1 MPGVNLTRDE
11 ALARSAHIT
20 VDSYRVDLD
29 LTTGAETFR
38 AQTIVKFRS
47 SKPGTATFIDAVGKS
62 MYSATLNGTALD
74 ASAFD
79 GESIHLTNL
88 AAENTLVVDLEAIY
102 SVSGEGLH
110 RFVDPADSEIYLY
123 TQFEVAD
130 ARRMY
135 ACFDQP
141 DLKATFTLTAV
152 TPQHWEVISNNPVDK
167 VEELSTDKKRTSFT
181 TTPVMST
188 YITALVAGPYHK
200 EFDIYKGKKE
210 VPLGIYC
217 RKSLAKHLD
226 ASEIFLIT
234 KQGFEY
240 FEREFGLAYPFDKYD
255 QLAVAEFNAGAMEN
269 AGCVTFAE
277 DYFVFRS
284 KVTDK
289 NYNWRANVILHEM
302 AHMWFGDLVTMSWWD
317 DLWLNESF
325 AEWASYTALADATKF
340 KNSWTTFNAE
350 RKNWAYRQD
359 QLSSTHP
366 IVVDMHDLE
375 AVRTNFDGITYAKGA
390 SVLQQ
395 LVAHVGKANFVAAL
409 KKYFAKHAWKNTTLN
424 DLLVELEATSG
435 RDLKPW
441 VDTWLCTAG
450 VNTLRPEV
458 SVVDGKYAEVH
469 VKQEPPKMPAGSKE
483 LRPHRMSVGI
493 YDLVGEKLVRRKSH
507 ELDVVGSSTSVDAF
521 KGEAEGDLLLI
532 NDGDLSYGKIRFDGK
547 SVKTLIAKL
556 SGVEEPLTRAL
567 CWSATWD
574 MLRDGELSASEYVP
588 MAVTGLS
595 TEKDVSVVSMTLM
608 QLGTA
613 VELYACNENR
623 DKVREQV
630 ANGVEIL
637 LEQAAEGS
645 DMQLQY
651 ARSFASFAFSDRQ
664 HSRIKDMLDGR
675 LPGLVVDADLR
686 WHFINCLAERGKCS
700 TEVIDAELE
709 RDNTAS
715 GHKYAASAR
724 AALPTVAAKERAWAD
739 AIGGELS
746 NHIHDATIAGFNRP
760 LQRDLTK
767 SYIDRYFETLLSVW
781 EKLSYELASTIVTGF
796 YPAYQ
801 VNDEVL
807 NKSESWLNGAGKDAP
822 AALRRFV
829 SENRDA
835 LARALNA
842 QKVDARF

>member
-1 MPGVNLTRDE
+1 MPGVNLTREE
-11 ALARSAHIT
+11 ALARSAHIS
-20 VDSYRVDLD
+20 VDSYHVDLD

-38 AQTIVKFRS
+38 AQTTVKFRS
-47 SKPGTATFIDAVGKS
+47 SKPGSATFIDAVGKS

-141 DLKATFTLTAV
+141 DLKATFTLSAI
-152 TPQHWEVISNNPVDK
+152 TPEHWEVISNNPVDK
-167 VEELSTDKKRTSFT
+167 VEELSTEKKRTLFT
-181 TTPVMST
+181 ITPVMST

-200 EFDIYKGKKE
+200 EFDTYKGEKE

-240 FEREFGLAYPFDKYD
+240 FEREFGLAYPFAKYD

-441 VDTWLCTAG
+441 VDTWLCSAG

-458 SVVDGKYAEVH
+458 SVVDGKYASVH
-469 VKQEPPKMPAGSKE
+469 VKQEPPKVPAGSKE

-493 YDLVGEKLVRRKSH
+493 YDLVGEKIVRRKSH
-507 ELDVVGSSTSVDAF
+507 ELDVMGSSTSVDAF

-532 NDGDLSYGKIRFDGK
+532 NDGDLSYGKIRFEAK

-664 HSRIKDMLDGR
+664 HSRIKDMLDSR

-700 TEVIDAELE
+700 PEVIDAELE

-746 NHIHDATIAGFNRP
+746 NHIHDATIAGFNRA

-767 SYIDRYFETLLSVW
+767 SYIDRYFESLIAVW

-801 VNDEVL
+801 VNEEVL
-807 NKSESWLNGAGKDAP
+807 NKSESWLNGDGKDAP

-842 QKVDARF
+842 QKVDTHF

>member
-1 MPGVNLTRDE
+1 MPGVNLTREE

-20 VDSYRVDLD
+20 VDSYQVDLD

-38 AQTIVKFRS
+38 AKTTVKFRS
-47 SKPGTATFIDAVGKS
+47 STPGVGTFIDAVGKS
-62 MYSATLNGTALD
+62 MVSATLNGAALD
-74 ASAFD
+74 GAAFD
-79 GESIHLTNL
+79 GESIHLNNL
-88 AAENTLVVDLEAIY
+88 QAENILIVDLEAIY

-110 RFVDPADSEIYLY
+110 RFVDPADSEVYLY

-141 DLKATFTLTAV
+141 DLKASFTLSAI
-152 TPQHWEVISNNPVDK
+152 TPAHWEVISNNPVAQIDA
-167 VEELSTDKKRTSFT
+167 LPDDKKKTEFT

-200 EFDIYKGKKE
+200 EFDLYKGAKE

-395 LVAHVGKANFVAAL
+395 LVAHVGKENFVAAL

-435 RDLKPW
+435 RSLKPW

-450 VNTLRPEV
+450 VNTLRPEITV
-458 SVVDGKYAEVH
+458 DGGNYSSVV
-469 VKQEPPKMPAGSKE
+469 VKQEPPKMPVGSKE

-493 YDLVGEKLVRRKSH
+493 YDLVGEKLLRRKSH
-507 ELDVVGSSTSVDAF
+507 ELDVIGAATTVDAF
-521 KGEAEGDLLLI
+521 KGEKEGDLLLI
-532 NDGDLSYGKIRFDGK
+532 NDGDLSYGKIRFDAK
-547 SVKTLIAKL
+547 SVKTLISKL

-595 TEKDVSVVSMTLM
+595 AEKDVSVVSMTLL

-613 VELYACNENR
+613 VELYASDENR

-630 ANGVEIL
+630 ANGTEIL
-637 LEQAAEGS
+637 LEQAQEGS

-664 HSRIKDMLDGR
+664 HSRVKDMLDGR

-686 WHFINCLAERGKCS
+686 WHFINCLAERGKIGS
-700 TEVIDAELE
+700 AVIDAELE

-724 AALPTVAAKERAWAD
+724 ASIPTPEAKEKAWAD

-760 LQRDLTK
+760 LQRELTK
-767 SYIDRYFETLLSVW
+767 AYIDRYFDSLTTVW

-796 YPAYQ
+796 YPSYQ
-801 VNDEVL
+801 VNQLVL
-807 NKSESWLNGAGKDAP
+807 EKSEKWLAGAGKDAP

>member
-38 AQTIVKFRS
+38 AQTTVKFRS

-62 MYSATLNGTALD
+62 MYSATLNGAALD

-110 RFVDPADSEIYLY
+110 RFVDPADSEMYLY

-141 DLKATFTLTAV
+141 DLKATFTLSAV
-152 TPQHWEVISNNPVDK
+152 TPQHWEVISNNPMDK
-167 VEELSTDKKRTSFT
+167 VEELSTDRKRTSFT

-200 EFDIYKGKKE
+200 EFDTYKGKKE

-458 SVVDGKYAEVH
+458 SVVDGKYADVH

-507 ELDVVGSSTSVDAF
+507 ELDVAGNSTSVDAF

-574 MLRDGELSASEYVP
+574 MLRDG
-588 MAVTGLS
+588 
-595 TEKDVSVVSMTLM
+595 
-608 QLGTA
+608 
-613 VELYACNENR
+613 
-623 DKVREQV
+623 
-630 ANGVEIL
+630 
-637 LEQAAEGS
+637 
-645 DMQLQY
+645 
-651 ARSFASFAFSDRQ
+651 
-664 HSRIKDMLDGR
+664 
-675 LPGLVVDADLR
+675 
-686 WHFINCLAERGKCS
+686 
-700 TEVIDAELE
+700 
-709 RDNTAS
+709 
-715 GHKYAASAR
+715 
-724 AALPTVAAKERAWAD
+724 
-739 AIGGELS
+739 
-746 NHIHDATIAGFNRP
+746 
-760 LQRDLTK
+760 
-767 SYIDRYFETLLSVW
+767 
-781 EKLSYELASTIVTGF
+781 
-796 YPAYQ
+796 
-801 VNDEVL
+801 
-807 NKSESWLNGAGKDAP
+807 
-822 AALRRFV
+822 
-829 SENRDA
+829 
-835 LARALNA
+835 
-842 QKVDARF
+842 

>member
-1 MPGVNLTRDE
+1 VPGVNLNHEE
-11 ALARSAHIT
+11 ALARSAHLS
-20 VDSYRVDLD
+20 VESYHVDLD

-38 AQTIVKFRS
+38 AKTTVKFRS
-47 SKPGTATFIDAVGKS
+47 SKPGSNTFIDAVGKT
-62 MYSATLNGTALD
+62 MYSATLNGVALEP
-74 ASAFD
+74 SAFD
-79 GESIHLTNL
+79 GESIHLSNL
-88 AAENTLVVDLEAIY
+88 AAENTLVVDLEGVY
-102 SVSGEGLH
+102 SATGEGLH
-110 RFVDPADSEIYLY
+110 RFVDPSDSEVYLY

-141 DLKATFTLTAV
+141 DLKATFTLSAI
-152 TPQHWEVISNNPVDK
+152 TPQHWEVISNNPVAESKD
-167 VEELSTDKKRTSFT
+167 LADNKKSVSFT

-200 EFDIYKGKKE
+200 EFDVDVYKGAKE

-240 FEREFGLAYPFDKYD
+240 FEREFGLAYPFEKYD

-441 VDTWLCTAG
+441 VATWLCTAG

-458 SVVDGKYAEVH
+458 SLSDGKYSSVI
-469 VKQEPPKMPAGSKE
+469 VKQEPPKMPVGSSE

-493 YDLVGEKLVRRKSH
+493 YDLVDEKLVRRISH
-507 ELDVVGSSTSVDAF
+507 ELDVVGATTSVEAF
-521 KGEAEGDLLLI
+521 KGEKEGDLILI
-532 NDGDLSYGKIRFDGK
+532 NDGDLSYGKLRFDAK
-547 SVKTLIAKL
+547 SVKTLIQKL
-556 SGVEEPLTRAL
+556 SGVEDPLTRAL

-613 VELYACNENR
+613 VELYACDENR

-630 ANGVEIL
+630 ANGAEIL
-637 LEQAAEGS
+637 LEQAKEGS

-686 WHFINCLAERGKCS
+686 WHFINCLAERGKVVG
-700 TEVIDAELE
+700 TTIDAELE

-724 AALPTVAAKERAWAD
+724 ASLPTAEAKESAWQSGL
-739 AIGGELS
+739 I
-746 NHIHDATIAGFNRP
+746 T
-760 LQRDLTK
+760 T
-767 SYIDRYFETLLSVW
+767 W

-796 YPAYQ
+796 FPSYQ
-801 VNDEVL
+801 VSDEVL
-807 NKSESWLNGAGKDAP
+807 AKSEKWLNETGKDAP

-835 LARALNA
+835 LARAINA